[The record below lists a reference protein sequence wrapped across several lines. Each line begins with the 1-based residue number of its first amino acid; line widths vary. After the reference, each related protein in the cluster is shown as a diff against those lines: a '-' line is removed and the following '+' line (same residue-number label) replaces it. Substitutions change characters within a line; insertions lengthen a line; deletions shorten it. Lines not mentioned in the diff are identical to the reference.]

1 MASHTRLFTE
11 EWTPIARL
19 NPGSQT
25 VEQNTARFDMGL
37 YDRIVVIL
45 SVGTIS
51 SNGTLD
57 LDIEQHTA
65 ASGGSSK
72 NVTGK
77 SIVQLTAAGTDS
89 NKIVAINLAAE
100 ELDIAGG
107 YHFVSIEV
115 TPATAAAIIGLLVL
129 AGSATYEP
137 VPTTNWDESLN

>member
-65 ASGGSSK
+65 ASGGSSS
-72 NVTGK
+72 TDG
-77 SIVQLTAAGTDS
+77 AGT
-89 NKIVAINLAAE
+89 IVRSVVGGAI
-100 ELDIAGG
+100 
-107 YHFVSIEV
+107 
-115 TPATAAAIIGLLVL
+115 
-129 AGSATYEP
+129 
-137 VPTTNWDESLN
+137 TN